1 MKIMKLKNIILA
13 TALGATVL
21 SSCSDKMNYKEYVV
35 NDEEYVKEM
44 FGRVGGFMTQIYN
57 DLDADFGYTSATG
70 YCNLSGAMLSSA
82 TDESV
87 YSHPGNHVEDFY
99 NGSWSSTNTN
109 LNSNIW
115 GKCWDGISYCN
126 LLLDN
131 FANLEFPHYKLD
143 THYKEEMDQYK
154 NYFYE
159 ARWARAY
166 FYFLLVRQYKNV
178 PLKIHHMSADEAN
191 ALPQVSSDSI
201 FKFIDSECE
210 AIKDSIFKDYG
221 AVGYPTPAENARAN
235 KLTVMALRARAALYH
250 ASPLFNE
257 NNDKH
262 LWYEAAKRC
271 QELLTEA
278 AVETKGLAG
287 NYSKLFGSDSWS
299 DSNAQREYIFGKRL
313 AASNA
318 FEKYNFPIG
327 MENAGGG
334 NCPTQNLVDAF
345 EMTNGKAITDEDS
358 GYDPQNPYENRDSRL
373 AAVVARNGE
382 QWPNSG
388 GVLETYANGANSSSV
403 TYGTPT
409 GYYLKKYCNASTII
423 KNTGANS
430 DKHIWVIFRLG
441 EFYLDYAEAALN
453 YNYLNGQGDN
463 SGYVG
468 PDEGNGLPMTPAEA
482 INRIRSRAK
491 QPDIQTG
498 LSYENF
504 LKHYENERFVELAF
518 EGHRFFDLR
527 RWKKADKY
535 MGTIYK
541 MSITRDKDGNLTYI
555 KEPYT
560 THKWEDKWNLFPIP
574 NADVMKCGYKQNPGW

>member
-1 MKIMKLKNIILA
+1 MKLKNILFA
-13 TALGATVL
+13 SVLGATML
-21 SSCSDKMNYKEYVV
+21 SSCSDKMNYKEYNVY
-35 NDEEYVKEM
+35 DEEYVKEM

-57 DLDADFGYTSATG
+57 DLDADFGYSSATG

-99 NGSWSSTNTN
+99 NGGWSSTNTN
-109 LNSNIW
+109 LNSNEW

-126 LLLDN
+126 LLLDQ
-131 FANLEFPHYKLD
+131 FSDLEFPHYKLD
-143 THYKEEMDQYK
+143 THYKEEMAQYK

-178 PLKIHHMSADEAN
+178 PLKTKHMSASEAN
-191 ALPQVSSDSI
+191 ALPQVPSDSI
-201 FKFIDSECE
+201 FKFIDDECV

-221 AVGYPTPAENARAN
+221 SVGYPTPAETGRAN
-235 KLTVMALRARAALYH
+235 KLAVLALRARAALYH

-257 NNDKH
+257 NNDKQ
-262 LWYEAAKRC
+262 LWYDAALRC

-278 AVETKGLAG
+278 SVSGKRLAS
-287 NYSKLFGSDSWS
+287 NYGKLFGSDSWS
-299 DSNAQREYIFGKRL
+299 DSDAQLEYIFGKRL

-318 FEKYNFPIG
+318 FEKNNFPIG

-345 EMTNGKAITDEDS
+345 EMTNGKAIDEAES
-358 GYDPQNPYENRDSRL
+358 GYDEQNPYKDRDSRL
-373 AAVVARNGE
+373 SQIVAVNGE

-388 GVLETYANGANSSSV
+388 GILETYVGGANSSSV

-409 GYYLKKYCNASTII
+409 GYYLKKYCNSGTII
-423 KNTGANS
+423 KNTGAS
-430 DKHIWVIFRLG
+430 SAYHIWVIFRLG

-453 YNYLNGQGDN
+453 YNFLNGKGDQ
-463 SGYVG
+463 SGYVA
-468 PDEGNGLPMTPAEA
+468 PDEGNGLPMTPAAA
-482 INRIRSRAK
+482 INMIRKRAK
-491 QPDIQTG
+491 QPDIATN
-498 LSYENF
+498 LSYEEF
-504 LKHYENERFVELAF
+504 LKKYENERFVELAF

-535 MGTIYK
+535 MNTIYK
-541 MSITRDKDGNLTYI
+541 MTITSDNDGNLTYK

-560 THKWEDKWNLFPIP
+560 THTWDNKWNLFPIP
-574 NADVMKCGYKQNPGW
+574 HSDVMKCGYTQNPGW